1 MVITA
6 VFAFVCRANI
16 NGIKDNTSKKIIK
29 KISGIFIIYLSERGK
44 LMRDAWAKIDLSA
57 IKENYRLIN
66 EKLTGG
72 AKLCAVVKANAYGH
86 GAVQVANVALS
97 MGAYYLAVATV
108 DEGVELRNAGITAPI
123 IILGLSPIEAAE
135 EIVYYNLTQGVAE
148 LTLAEAI
155 STAAVTQKRKA
166 KLHLKIETGM
176 GRIGANAKDAP
187 DLAVKIS
194 GLSNIDL
201 EGVYSHFAAADEKNK
216 SFVKEQL
223 DLFLNT
229 IKKCEDL
236 GVKFK
241 LRHIAESAALLEI
254 PEAHL
259 DMVRAGIIQYGL
271 FPSAEVS
278 HDTPL
283 KEAFTLQAKIA
294 FLKTI
299 EPGESVG
306 YGREFVAKR
315 RSKIAT
321 LPIGYADGYIRAFKR
336 GEVSVN
342 GKRCKIAGRVCMDQ
356 VMIDVTDVPNLK
368 VGDIVTLFGGD
379 IPIDEAAKFIDTIN
393 YELPCLIGAR
403 VPRIYA

>member
-1 MVITA
+1 
-6 VFAFVCRANI
+6 
-16 NGIKDNTSKKIIK
+16 
-29 KISGIFIIYLSERGK
+29 
-44 LMRDAWAKIDLSA
+44 MRDAWAKVDLSA
-57 IKENYRLIN
+57 IRENYRLIN
-66 EKLTGG
+66 EKLTYG

-108 DEGVELRNAGITAPI
+108 DEGAELRNAGITAPI
-123 IILGLSPIEAAE
+123 IILGLSPIEAAN

-155 STAAVTQKRKA
+155 SKAAVTQKRKA

-176 GRIGANAKDAP
+176 GRIGAKAKDAP
-187 DLAVKIS
+187 DLALKIS
-194 GLSNIDL
+194 ELQNTDL
-201 EGVYSHFAAADEKNK
+201 EGAYSHFAAADEKDK

-241 LRHIAESAALLEI
+241 LRHIAESAAILEI
-254 PEAHL
+254 PKTHL

-306 YGREFVAKR
+306 YGREFIAKR
-315 RSKIAT
+315 KSKIAT

-356 VMIDVTDVPNLK
+356 VMIDVTDIEGVQ
-368 VGDIVTLFGGD
+368 VGDTVTLFGGD

-393 YELPCLIGAR
+393 YELPCLIGNR